1 MFRGDVN
8 YVNTSISN
16 RLSEASI
23 VPITMSKIFLE
34 IHLRQC
40 PIPYDVQE
48 RCRQIYWRSESAV
61 YFFDN
66 YITPLEQ
73 TVAALVS
80 EEAKRS
86 TDGYGDESGGGA

>member
-34 IHLRQC
+34 IH
-40 PIPYDVQE
+40 
-48 RCRQIYWRSESAV
+48 
-61 YFFDN
+61 
-66 YITPLEQ
+66 
-73 TVAALVS
+73 
-80 EEAKRS
+80 
-86 TDGYGDESGGGA
+86 